1 MFLRKLR
8 SLYPSIHAWRWTK
21 VFHDCQFHSKLLLG
35 VFHREIQV
43 AQGAKADPLL
53 VTVVMAKNGIMKPI
67 VAENGIQ
74 TIVGNG
80 LFLINQQGGCYNEGV
95 AKNGIMELPVAENGM
110 QTVVGKGLFCIDRQ
124 GGFYDKG
131 DC

>member
-1 MFLRKLR
+1 
-8 SLYPSIHAWRWTK
+8 
-21 VFHDCQFHSKLLLG
+21 LG

-74 TIVGNG
+74 TIVGND
-80 LFLINQQGGCYNEGV
+80 LFLIDQQGGCYDEG
-95 AKNGIMELPVAENGM
+95 AWRRMESWNCPWLKMACRQLLERVSF
-110 QTVVGKGLFCIDRQ
+110 VSISRVGFTTKAIASF
-124 GGFYDKG
+124 
-131 DC
+131 

>member
-1 MFLRKLR
+1 MHGDEHKF
-8 SLYPSIHAWRWTK
+8 SIIDNLAQNYDWEYFT
-21 VFHDCQFHSKLLLG
+21 
-35 VFHREIQV
+35 EIQV

-53 VTVVMAKNGIMKPI
+53 VTVVMAKNEIMEPI

-80 LFLINQQGGCYNEGV
+80 LFLIDQQGGCYDEGV
-95 AKNGIMELPVAENGM
+95 AKNGIMEPPVGENGM
-110 QTVVGKGLFCIDRQ
+110 QTIVGKGLFRIDQQ
-124 GGFYDKG
+124 GGFYDEG

>member
-1 MFLRKLR
+1 MHGDEHKF
-8 SLYPSIHAWRWTK
+8 SIIDNLAQNYDWEHFT
-21 VFHDCQFHSKLLLG
+21 
-35 VFHREIQV
+35 EIQV

-53 VTVVMAKNGIMKPI
+53 VTVVMAKNEIMELI

-80 LFLINQQGGCYNEGV
+80 LFLIDQQGGCYDEGV
-95 AKNGIMELPVAENGM
+95 AKNGIMEPPVGENGM
-110 QTVVGKGLFCIDRQ
+110 QTIVGKGLFCIDQQ
-124 GGFYDKG
+124 GGFYDEG